1 MNDLELE
8 NLLESL
14 KTAPLNPDV
23 KERIIKT
30 SVQAFKDSSQTNGQG
45 FAWWRRLRVKAQ
57 GGLQMINQQ
66 LGKLKMMPT
75 AVTGLALAVI
85 MGIYLIPNY
94 MREAEINLPQPP
106 VVIEPKPKLKNPI
119 SISTKSVQGVPI
131 SPALTGLGFQRMKRE
146 TFEGT
151 GDEIAYEVPQPS
163 PYVGKDKFQ
172 NVEVNPI
179 QEVSDKPVST
189 FSMDV
194 DTASY
199 AFVRRMIN
207 EGVLPQKNAVRV
219 EEMINY
225 FPYDYKIP
233 EDKNKPF
240 ATTVAVYPTPWN
252 PNTKLIHI
260 GIKGYELKAE
270 QKPNSNLV
278 FLIDTSGSMES
289 PDKLPLLIKSF
300 KLLVDQLRP
309 DDTVGIVVY
318 AGSAGTVL
326 EPTPAKNKGKILA
339 ALNKL
344 QAGGSTAGG
353 QGIALAYELAQ
364 QNFDKEKVNRVIL
377 ATDGDFNV
385 GITDVNELKSFIER
399 KRATG
404 IYLSIL
410 GFGQGNYNDQ
420 LMQTLAQNG
429 NGTAAYID
437 NLREAQKILITE
449 ASSTLFPIAKD
460 AKIQIEFNPKY
471 VSEYRLIGYETRL
484 LKKEDFNNDA
494 VDAGD
499 IGSGHVVTAIY
510 EIAAPGSK
518 GLALEPNRYQK
529 VEKTNSVLENNEIA
543 YLKIRYKLPNQQ
555 TSQLMERPITTADEV
570 DTVNKV
576 STEVRFAAAVAAY
589 GQALQLSPYLK
600 DFSYDQI
607 MALAKNSV
615 GEDPY
620 GYRSEF
626 INLVKQT
633 KGIK

>member
-14 KTAPLNPDV
+14 KSAPINLKA
-23 KERIIKT
+23 KERIIKNST
-30 SVQAFKDSSQTNGQG
+30 ESFKTHSQG
-45 FAWWRRLRVKAQ
+45 FAWWRRLIAKTQ

-66 LGKLKMMPT
+66 LRKLKVMPT

-85 MGIYLIPNY
+85 MGIYLVPHY
-94 MREAEINLPQPP
+94 MQEAEINLPQPP
-106 VVIEPKPKLKNPI
+106 VVITPTVPVTKELKPKLKI
-119 SISTKSVQGVPI
+119 ATGVPV
-131 SPALTGLGFQRMKRE
+131 SPALSGLGVQRTMKRE
-146 TFEGT
+146 YFEGT
-151 GDEIAYEVPQPS
+151 GDVIAYEVPQPS

-252 PNTKLIHI
+252 ANTKLIHI

-289 PDKLPLLIKSF
+289 PDKLPLLIRSF
-300 KLLVDQLRP
+300 KLLVDQLKP
-309 DDTVGIVVY
+309 EDTVGIVVY

-326 EPTPAKNKGKILA
+326 EPTPAKNKSKILA

-385 GITDVNELKSFIER
+385 GITDVNELKSFIEH

-437 NLREAQKILITE
+437 NIREAQKILITE

-529 VEKTNSVLENNEIA
+529 VQKTNSDLENNEIA
-543 YLKIRYKLPNQQ
+543 FLKIRYKLPNQN
-555 TSQLMERPITTADEV
+555 TSQLIERPITTADEV

-607 MALAKNSV
+607 LTLAKNST

-626 INLVKQT
+626 INLVRQT